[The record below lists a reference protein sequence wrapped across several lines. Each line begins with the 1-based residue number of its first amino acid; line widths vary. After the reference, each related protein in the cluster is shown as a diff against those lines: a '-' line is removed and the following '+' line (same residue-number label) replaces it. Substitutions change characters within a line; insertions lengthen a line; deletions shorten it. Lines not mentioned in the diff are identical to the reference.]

1 MYLGAYQ
8 KLKYNSWKHKQ
19 LKFSLDILL
28 DSRTP
33 VDFCPL
39 KDFFSMLG
47 KESWVFV
54 DPTDSLKAQWE
65 WLTGDMLKKAIE
77 TTEYKKV
84 VQS

>member
-33 VDFCPL
+33 VDFWPL
-39 KDFFSMLG
+39 KDFFSMLE
-47 KESWVFV
+47 KKNWVFV

-65 WLTGDMLKKAIE
+65 WL
-77 TTEYKKV
+77 KV
-84 VQS
+84 TC